1 LTVRSSRAGEAAKLA
16 LLRLLLWMTPALRHA
31 VVAGFPDDEGNSV
44 EIVRALSRRMPVY
57 WLTGDRPDR
66 VRWLAPQ
73 GETRYEVR
81 RMPKNT
87 VRAYLAYVSARYVFF
102 THGLFGSTRPPPH
115 KTFVNLWHGDG
126 PKRSKR
132 FAHIR
137 STYVVAGTQLWGG
150 QRPLHFGVGEN
161 GVLVTGHPRVDQL
174 ARPPGDE
181 TLGLLGLDPDK
192 PLVLWMPTFR
202 QTEYRGNR
210 LAAVQNWADA
220 GTLSRSG
227 PVRELAAQVGAV
239 AQRLGV
245 TVAIKPHPL
254 DADGYQAMGL
264 PVVTGDDLLREQIT
278 LYQLLGRS
286 QGLITDYSSVWT
298 AYLTM
303 DRPIGFYC
311 PDLDEYEA
319 TRGLNVE
326 HYADL
331 IPGPLIES
339 VTDFEQFLRDCLDE
353 SPASRDRRATGIS
366 LIGAETRLGASDRLL
381 DALGIAM
388 PREPTCPQE

>member
-1 LTVRSSRAGEAAKLA
+1 
-16 LLRLLLWMTPALRHA
+16 M
-31 VVAGFPDDEGNSV
+31 
-44 EIVRALSRRMPVY
+44 
-57 WLTGDRPDR
+57 
-66 VRWLAPQ
+66 
-73 GETRYEVR
+73 
-81 RMPKNT
+81 
-87 VRAYLAYVSARYVFF
+87 
-102 THGLFGSTRPPPH
+102 
-115 KTFVNLWHGDG
+115 
-126 PKRSKR
+126 
-132 FAHIR
+132 
-137 STYVVAGTQLWGG
+137 
-150 QRPLHFGVGEN
+150 
-161 GVLVTGHPRVDQL
+161 
-174 ARPPGDE
+174 
-181 TLGLLGLDPDK
+181 
-192 PLVLWMPTFR
+192 
-202 QTEYRGNR
+202 
-210 LAAVQNWADA
+210 
-220 GTLSRSG
+220 
-227 PVRELAAQVGAV
+227 

-298 AYLTM
+298 DYLTM

-331 IPGPLIES
+331 IPGPLLES

-353 SPASRDRRATGIS
+353 SPASRDRRATSIS

-388 PREPTCPQE
+388 PREPTCPQG

>member
-1 LTVRSSRAGEAAKLA
+1 MRSSRAGEAAKLA

-298 AYLTM
+298 DYLTM

-331 IPGPLIES
+331 IPGPLLES

-381 DALGIAM
+381 DALGIAV